1 LVCFYVVK
9 ISINTFTLQV
19 IIWICTKNDTSIFE
33 NRKLESKPFYAVL
46 ANNSTFEDMKK
57 ADFRSTCAIARTLDL
72 VGDTWSLL
80 ILRDMLFHQ
89 KSTFKEFS
97 ESKEKIATNILS
109 HRLIYLTACGFINK
123 IQLKGTKKSTQYV
136 ATEQGLNMLPILV
149 ELYQFSI
156 NSITEEVLN
165 DSQLAYKTTILKN
178 PDAFIKSKRKAYS
191 TFMQQF
197 ESTPANTPSEKI

>member
-1 LVCFYVVK
+1 
-9 ISINTFTLQV
+9 
-19 IIWICTKNDTSIFE
+19 
-33 NRKLESKPFYAVL
+33 
-46 ANNSTFEDMKK
+46 MKK

-109 HRLIYLTACGFINK
+109 QRLIYLTDCGFITK
-123 IQLKGTKKSTQYV
+123 IQLKSTKKSTIYV
-136 ATEQGLNMLPILV
+136 ATQQGLNMLPILV

-156 NSITEEVLN
+156 NSISEEVLN
-165 DSQLAYKTTILKN
+165 DSQLMYKATILKN
-178 PDAFIKSKRKAYS
+178 PEAFIESKRKAYAV
-191 TFMQQF
+191 FIKQF
-197 ESTPANTPSEKI
+197 EKDSANMLSGNIAIKQV